1 MKKWIGGVAALTL
14 ITSSLVMLETDANS
28 VPKKPKVELGVERL
42 MSDTSLL
49 DGKRVG
55 LITNPTGVDSSM
67 TSIVDLFH
75 NADSFE
81 LTALY
86 GPEHGV
92 RGDAQAGATV
102 SSYIDEVTGLPVYSL
117 YGATRKPTPE
127 MLSSIFKTP

>member
-55 LITNPTGVDSSM
+55 LITNPTGVDSS
-67 TSIVDLFH
+67 TYSTTR
-75 NADSFE
+75 
-81 LTALY
+81 TA
-86 GPEHGV
+86 
-92 RGDAQAGATV
+92 
-102 SSYIDEVTGLPVYSL
+102 SN
-117 YGATRKPTPE
+117 
-127 MLSSIFKTP
+127 